1 MKIYISIFCVVFF
14 SCRLPGQN
22 SNKLIQQIDAE
33 LTHRQTSVGKVLSD
47 TAFMFLHPL
56 TGFREVIKNHAK
68 AGKVTMVC
76 LTEPG
81 KKITVKGL
89 MQTSEG
95 KALNDALVYVYHT
108 SDKGW
113 YSDTSAH
120 ISAFEGDKRHAR
132 LFAYLKTDDK
142 GLFEFETIQ
151 PKGYP
156 NSDLPAH
163 IHISVWKD
171 GQIIGGVPGELLFDD
186 DPRLTPERRSRS
198 LSDGFLIEKNTGT
211 SQRPVY
217 FYKITIKE

>member
-1 MKIYISIFCVVFF
+1 
-14 SCRLPGQN
+14 
-22 SNKLIQQIDAE
+22 
-33 LTHRQTSVGKVLSD
+33 
-47 TAFMFLHPL
+47 
-56 TGFREVIKNHAK
+56 
-68 AGKVTMVC
+68 MVC

-89 MQTSEG
+89 IQNSEG
-95 KALNDALVYVYHT
+95 NPFNNGLVYLYHT

-113 YSDTSAH
+113 YADTSAH
-120 ISAFEGDKRHAR
+120 ISAFEGDTRHAR

-142 GLFEFETIQ
+142 GHFEFETIQ

-171 GQIIGGVPGELLFDD
+171 DQIIIGVPVELLFDD
-186 DPRLTPERRSRS
+186 DPRLTPGRRSRS
-198 LSDGFLIEKNTGT
+198 LSDEFLIEKNTGT